1 MGLALDYCV
10 KYSVLDARH
19 LGLNVH
25 VILDGCRRIELEAG
39 DIDRAFDEM
48 KRVGAVLL
56 QSSDL
61 RDES

>member
-10 KYSVLDARH
+10 KYSTLDARQ
-19 LGLNVH
+19 LGLNTHMIV
-25 VILDGCRRIELEAG
+25 DGCRGIELEPG